1 MASYDYKCQVCEIV
15 TTVSRDI
22 MEADPGYN
30 CTECG
35 LKLIRVFSAPA
46 AVKFV
51 GGGFYS
57 TGG

>member
-22 MEADPGYN
+22 LDSDPGYN
-30 CTECG
+30 CEECG
-35 LKLIRVFSAPA
+35 LKLIRIFSAPGSI
-46 AVKFV
+46 KFN